1 MNIETTNHRV
11 SDLFEQKKND
21 ILSVYYTA
29 GYPQLN
35 DTVRIAEYLEQ
46 AGVDMIEI
54 AMPYS
59 DPVAD
64 GPTIQ
69 QSGSQALNNG
79 MTIRLLFEQLQ
90 DIRSRVSL
98 PLILMGYLNPALQ
111 YGLERFCQQCQKVG
125 IDALIIPDLPMQEY
139 LDEYKALFES
149 YGLYNIFLISPQ
161 TSEDRIRRI
170 DEHSHGFIYMVSS
183 ASITGAR
190 SQITDEQ
197 IAYFERIRQMDLRH
211 PTLIGFGISSYDT
224 FRTACDHAQGA
235 IIGSAFIKVLA
246 KSQDMEQD
254 IHRFVK
260 QVKEPGGSAS

>member
-35 DTVRIAEYLEQ
+35 DTVCIAEYLEQ
-46 AGVDMIEI
+46 AGADMIEI
-54 AMPYS
+54 GMPYS

-197 IAYFERIRQMDLRH
+197 IAYFERIRQMNLRH
-211 PTLIGFGISSYDT
+211 PTLIGFGISSHDT
-224 FRTACDHAQGA
+224 FRIACQHAQGA
-235 IIGSAFIKVLA
+235 IIGSAFIKALA
-246 KSQDMEQD
+246 KSQRLEED
-254 IHRFVK
+254 IHDFVQQIK
-260 QVKEPGGSAS
+260 QIKGE